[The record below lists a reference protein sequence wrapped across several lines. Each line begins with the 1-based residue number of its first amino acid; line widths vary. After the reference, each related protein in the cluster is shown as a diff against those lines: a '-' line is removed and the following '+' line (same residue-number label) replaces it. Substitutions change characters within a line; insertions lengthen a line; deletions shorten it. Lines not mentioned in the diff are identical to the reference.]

1 MFYRSA
7 QTKQSKSIKVKL
19 PKPNRSKHV
28 KSAKKILDLKRR
40 LNKQRKY
47 FWIYVPCPRHS
58 TLLFLGNTPYG
69 IFFPLLPNQPS
80 MPCIRKKKMHW
91 DYYRQTHA
99 QQRFEL
105 SMGNLK
111 KLCKFQLAG
120 HTGLFLA
127 LLKIFAIFSKLF

>member
-1 MFYRSA
+1 
-7 QTKQSKSIKVKL
+7 
-19 PKPNRSKHV
+19 
-28 KSAKKILDLKRR
+28 
-40 LNKQRKY
+40 
-47 FWIYVPCPRHS
+47 
-58 TLLFLGNTPYG
+58 
-69 IFFPLLPNQPS
+69 
-80 MPCIRKKKMHW
+80 MHW

-127 LLKIFAIFSKLF
+127 VLKIFAIFSKLF